1 LKKSSFADLKEFIVK
16 NRISYPQMFLLA
28 NIYLTIPVTS
38 AECERSFSVLKRVKS
53 YLRTTMSQERLSN
66 LSVLDIEAEIAM
78 MLYENEE

>member
-1 LKKSSFADLKEFIVK
+1 MKKSSFADLKEFIVK